1 MPNPIDMENAS
12 VARATVGDE
21 MDSDQSL
28 SSSVKDAGVN
38 MGKKAAKKK
47 LSERGKAKKGGG
59 GDSSSEQS
67 SPKGPRVDED
77 GNGASDDLLG
87 NKDAKKG
94 EEGNELADAKKAAKN
109 VKRGAKVAGTAVKTG
124 MLAKMMGFFQ
134 MAMGMMGNAA
144 AAVLGG
150 PAAFL
155 QFLGNVASAV
165 AGFFSSV
172 GTAVAGFFTS
182 IGTSIAGFLGI
193 GTAVGT
199 ATAVAGFATAGISA
213 ALIIS
218 SVVVGMTNTAQR
230 DGVLPDCTV
239 AVEAAMEGAEVDA
252 DAQLLA
258 NAQSIYSIL
267 HVYGMSDEQVAGVLG
282 NFSTESGI
290 DPTTIEGI
298 YDENYTV
305 TAPKHKDA
313 MADLDAY
320 VRGPLSDKYAGFSGS
335 GGPVK
340 NPGGYTADDGKMYPG
355 LGMGQYT
362 GGGAKTFLDFAD
374 SVSQK
379 WYTIEFQMAYTLAK
393 GAPASGA
400 GFWERYKSQTGDAA
414 AMARYFSQYWEGNT
428 SNGWQERQD
437 SAASWYSQL
446 QDWSANDSY
455 ANGVIA
461 LAEQLGATATDGNVA
476 SKKSTCVKTLNADN
490 SSIASAAVSYAYET
504 QDEGRGNDGTELYR
518 RVHDAI
524 WGAGDI
530 YQSCDR
536 GVATAIQWSGAD
548 IEYPAGDTGAQLAYL
563 MSSPKWE
570 EVGTSG
576 SVTMDELLPGDVFCL
591 DGHTFLYTGN
601 EIVRQKYPESNGDS
615 VSASYCERS
624 PGVGRDS
631 SNIVVDR
638 NGQDG
643 IGRGEY
649 HIFRLVF
656 PDNST
661 KWESAGSAS

>member
-1 MPNPIDMENAS
+1 MPNPSDMENAF

-28 SSSVKDAGVN
+28 SSSVKDAGVD

-47 LSERGKAKKGGG
+47 LSERSKAKKDSG
-59 GDSSSEQS
+59 GDSSSGQS

-77 GNGASDDLLG
+77 GKGASDNPLG

-94 EEGNELADAKKAAKN
+94 EEGNELADAKNAAKN
-109 VKRGAKVAGTAVKTG
+109 VKRGAKVAGTAAKAG
-124 MLAKMMGFFQ
+124 MLAKIMGFFQ
-134 MAMGMMGNAA
+134 MAMGMMGNAVT
-144 AAVLGG
+144 AVLAG

-155 QFLGNVASAV
+155 QFLGNIASAV
-165 AGFFSSV
+165 VGFFSSA
-172 GTAVAGFFTS
+172 GSAIAGFFTS
-182 IGTSIAGFLGI
+182 IGTSIAGFLGV
-193 GTAVGT
+193 GAAVGT
-199 ATAVAGFATAGISA
+199 ATAVTGFATAGIA
-213 ALIIS
+213 ATLVIS
-218 SVVVGMTNTAQR
+218 SVVVGVTNTAQR
-230 DGVLPDCTV
+230 DGVLPDCTIAV
-239 AVEAAMEGAEVDA
+239 AAAMEGAEVDE

-267 HVYGMSDEQVAGVLG
+267 HVYGMSDEQIAGVLG

-305 TAPKHKDA
+305 TGPKHQEA

-320 VRGPLSDKYAGFSGS
+320 VRGPLSDKYAGFDGS

-362 GGGAKTFLDFAD
+362 GGGAKTFLEFAD

-428 SNGWQERQD
+428 SNGWEERQA
-437 SAASWYSQL
+437 SATSWYGQL
-446 QDWSANDSY
+446 QDWSANDAY

-461 LAEQLGATATDGNVA
+461 LAEQLGAAATDGNVA

-504 QDEGRGNDGTELYR
+504 QAEGKGNDGTELYR

-548 IEYPAGDTGAQLAYL
+548 IEYPAGDTGAQLSYL
-563 MSSPKWE
+563 LSSPKWKE
-570 EVGTSG
+570 AGMSG

-601 EIVRQKYPESNGDS
+601 EIVRQKYPESNGNS

-624 PGVGRDS
+624 PGVGLDAS
-631 SNIVVDR
+631 SIIVDEG
-638 NGQDG
+638 GQDW

-649 HIFRLVF
+649 HIFRLMV